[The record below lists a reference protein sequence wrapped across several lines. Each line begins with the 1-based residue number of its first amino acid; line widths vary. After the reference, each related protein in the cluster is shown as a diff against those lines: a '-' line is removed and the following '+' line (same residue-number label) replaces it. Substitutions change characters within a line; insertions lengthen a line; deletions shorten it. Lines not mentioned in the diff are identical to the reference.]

1 MIRSMT
7 GFASVERQY
16 AFGRLTWEL
25 RSVNHRYL
33 EISLR
38 MPEEFRPLEPEI
50 RRVLG
55 QHLSRGK
62 VDVGLR
68 FNAASGAMGSNFA
81 LNRELLDRLLAL
93 HAEVGELAN
102 APTPAEPM
110 SLMRWPGVI
119 EEQAQ
124 DPQPLH
130 AAALELLTEA
140 AASLHSARGRE
151 GQELDVA
158 IRERL
163 STIDSLVAQ
172 VRTWLP
178 EIREGLKQKM
188 LARIGDLQQP
198 LEPGRIEQEVAFLAQ
213 KIDVDEELDR
223 LEAHVKEAYLVLG
236 RNDPVG
242 RRLDFLM
249 QEFNRESNTL
259 SSKSVDNRTTQA
271 AVDLKVAIEQ
281 MREQV
286 QNIE

>member
-140 AASLHSARGRE
+140 AASLQSARGRE

>member
-38 MPEEFRPLEPEI
+38 LPEEFRPLEPEI

-62 VDVGLR
+62 VDIGLR
-68 FNAASGAMGSNFA
+68 FNPAAGAMGSDFA
-81 LNRELLDRLLAL
+81 LNRELLDKLLAL
-93 HAEVGELAN
+93 HAEVGVAAN
-102 APTPAEPM
+102 APAPADPLA
-110 SLMRWPGVI
+110 LMRWPGLI

-130 AAALELLTEA
+130 AAALELLNEA
-140 AASLHSARGRE
+140 AASLQAARGRE
-151 GQELDVA
+151 GEELDAA

-163 STIDSLVAQ
+163 DTIESWVTQ
-172 VRTWLP
+172 VREWLP
-178 EIREGLKQKM
+178 EIRAALKQKM
-188 LARIGDLQQP
+188 LLRIGDLQQP

-223 LEAHVKEAYLVLG
+223 LDAHVKEAFLVLE
-236 RNDPVG
+236 RDDPVG

-271 AVDLKVAIEQ
+271 AVELKVAIEQ